1 MSRTH
6 SRALPELGLGIQVA
20 LASRITRLRTVL
32 TAGGVAL
39 GVIVLALAASVPHAY
54 SARKAREHASTPVF
68 HGGSGRLR
76 LLSGSTS
83 FRGVT
88 IGENAVQVT
97 GASADGP
104 VPLPPGV
111 RQLPGPGEMVVSG
124 EVLAL
129 LRGPHGA
136 ELRRRL
142 DARVVGTIGDAGL
155 SEPHDAVI
163 YRGSTA
169 LTALGE
175 PTVGRFGG
183 RGSPSPT
190 PVLITLLVI
199 MIVVALL
206 LPVAVFVA
214 TAARFGAEERDRRLA
229 AMRLVGAD
237 RVTTARV
244 AAGESLFGAVVGLII
259 GAAGF
264 LAVRV
269 PVAHINVAGI
279 DVFPADLR
287 PSLTF
292 AVLVA
297 LLVPLS
303 AVAATLISIRRVAI
317 EPLGVTRRG
326 TETRRRLGW
335 RLVAPV
341 IGFVLLAPLLGSS
354 DRLAGAFG
362 QAEATAGVVLV
373 LVGVTA
379 LLPWVVEATVRRAPD
394 GPLPWLLAIRRL
406 RGEEGTTGRVVGAI
420 GLAVAGAIALSI
432 VFSAAQSDVRVRV
445 TPLQARLLIVDMSAS
460 TPAGA
465 RRELG
470 ALRGVP
476 GVARV
481 SGETEHLRRAT
492 VVDATVVMRSAG
504 DQGAVAAVRDRAA
517 ALDPLAQVM
526 PMVGGGSEAH
536 TLSDLRRVLFAGA
549 VIVLLM
555 IGASLLVAA
564 GEGLRERRRALAVL
578 AAFGTR
584 RSTVAW
590 SMFWQAA
597 IPVVGGLLLAVG
609 LGIALGAMLSA
620 VVSLSPQ
627 FDWGAIGLMLGA
639 GVAVI
644 AAVTGLTLP
653 TVTRMMRPE
662 ALRVE

>member
-1 MSRTH
+1 MARPAS
-6 SRALPELGLGIQVA
+6 ELGLGIQIA
-20 LASRITRLRTVL
+20 LASRSTRLRSIL

-39 GVIVLALAASVPHAY
+39 GVIVLVLAASVPHAY
-54 SARKAREHASTPVF
+54 SARKARERASTPVF
-68 HGGSGRLR
+68 HSTGGRLR
-76 LLSGSTS
+76 LRLLDESTV
-83 FRGVT
+83 FHGVI

-97 GASADGP
+97 GTRGDGP

-111 RQLPGPGEMVVSG
+111 KRLPGPGEMVVSP
-124 EVLAL
+124 EVRRL
-129 LRGPHGA
+129 LRGPGGA

-142 DARVVGTIGDAGL
+142 HARVVGTVGSAGL
-155 SEPHDAVI
+155 SEPHDAVL
-163 YRGSTA
+163 YRGSSELSA
-169 LTALGE
+169 LQA
-175 PTVGRFGG
+175 PSVSRFGSS
-183 RGSPSPT
+183 GSSTAT
-190 PVLITLLVI
+190 PAFITLLVI
-199 MIVVALL
+199 MVVVALL
-206 LPVAVFVA
+206 LPVGVFVA

-237 RVTTARV
+237 QITTARV
-244 AAGESLFGAVVGLII
+244 AVGESLLGAVAGLVL

-269 PVAHINVAGI
+269 PVAHINLAGI
-279 DVFPADLR
+279 DVFASDLR
-287 PSLTF
+287 PSLPF

-326 TETRRRLGW
+326 SEARRRLGW

-341 IGFVLLAPLLGSS
+341 LGFGLLAPLLGSS
-354 DRLAGAFG
+354 GRLAGVGG
-362 QAEATAGVVLV
+362 QAEAALGVVLV

-379 LLPWVVEATVRRAPD
+379 LLPWVVEAVVRRAPD

-432 VFSAAQSDVRVRV
+432 VFSAAQSDVRTRVRPV
-445 TPLQARLLIVDMSAS
+445 ETRTLAVEMGAMTR
-460 TPAGA
+460 AGA
-465 RRELG
+465 HHELG
-470 ALRGVP
+470 ALRTLP
-476 GVARV
+476 DVARV
-481 SGETEHLRRAT
+481 SASLEPLGRAT
-492 VVDATVVMRSAG
+492 LVSANVVLRSGQARAQARLRDEVAG
-504 DQGAVAAVRDRAA
+504 
-517 ALDPLAQVM
+517 LDPIAQV
-526 PMVGGGSEAH
+526 VALAGGGPEAR

-549 VIVLLM
+549 VVVLLM

-597 IPVVGGLLLAVG
+597 IPVAGGLLLAIG
-609 LGIALGAMLSA
+609 LGLGLGAMLSA
-620 VVSLSPQ
+620 VVGLSPQ
-627 FDWGAIGLMLGA
+627 FDWGAIGLMLAA

-644 AAVTGLTLP
+644 AAVTALTLP
-653 TVTRMMRPE
+653 TVVRMMHPQ

>member
-1 MSRTH
+1 MSR
-6 SRALPELGLGIQVA
+6 SLSELGLGIQVA
-20 LASRITRLRTVL
+20 LASRTTRLRMVL

-39 GVIVLALAASVPHAY
+39 GVVVLALAASVPHAY
-54 SARKAREHASTPVF
+54 SARKAREHASTPVL
-68 HGGSGRLR
+68 GGTHGRLR
-76 LLSGSTS
+76 LLTETTS
-83 FRGVT
+83 FHGVT

-97 GASADGP
+97 GSRRQGA

-111 RQLPGPGEMVVSG
+111 TRLPAPGEMVVSP
-124 EVLAL
+124 EVRAL
-129 LRGPHGA
+129 LHGPGGE

-142 DARVVGTIGDAGL
+142 DARVIGTVGDAGL

-163 YRGSTA
+163 YRGSTELA
-169 LTALGE
+169 ALGE
-175 PTVGRFGG
+175 PTVARFGSTG
-183 RGSPSPT
+183 DASTT
-190 PVLITLLVI
+190 PALITLLVI

-206 LPVAVFVA
+206 LPVGVFVA

-237 RVTTARV
+237 RTTPARV
-244 AAGESLFGAVVGLII
+244 AAGESMFGALVGLVL

-269 PVAHINVAGI
+269 PVAHIGVAGI
-279 DVFPADLR
+279 DLFSSDVV
-287 PSLTF
+287 PSLPL

-326 TETRRRLGW
+326 AETHRRLGW

-341 IGFVLLAPLLGSS
+341 LGFGLLAPLLGSS
-354 DRLAGAFG
+354 GRARLDGVGG

-379 LLPWVVEATVRRAPD
+379 LLPWVVEAVVRRAPD

-406 RGEEGTTGRVVGAI
+406 RGDEGTTGRVVGAI

-432 VFSAAQSDVRVRV
+432 VFSAAQSDVRGQV
-445 TPLQARLLIVDMSAS
+445 TPLEARTLVVQLSAR
-460 TPAGA
+460 TPALA
-465 RRELG
+465 RRDLG
-470 ALRGVP
+470 ALRRVP
-476 GVARV
+476 GVV
-481 SGETEHLRRAT
+481 QVTGSPEHLHRRT
-492 VVDATVVMRSAG
+492 LLGGSVVLRSAG
-504 DQGAVAAVRDRAA
+504 DAQAIAAVRDRAA
-517 ALDPLAQVM
+517 SLDPLAQVM
-526 PMVGGGSEAH
+526 PTLGDGTEAH
-536 TLSDLRRVLFAGA
+536 TLADLRRVLFAGA

-578 AAFGTR
+578 AAFGTKQA
-584 RSTVAW
+584 TVAW

-597 IPVVGGLLLAVG
+597 VPVAGGLVLAVG

-620 VVSLSPQ
+620 VVNLSPQ
-627 FDWGAIGLMLGA
+627 FDWGAIGLMLAA
-639 GVAVI
+639 GVGVI
-644 AAVTGLTLP
+644 AAVTALTLP
-653 TVTRMMRPE
+653 TVSRMMRPE